1 MTLWV
6 LIPVQTHLSFAATRE
21 QLWILFLVA
30 GTLTREAAWS
40 SRAA

>member
-6 LIPVQTHLSFAATRE
+6 LIPVQTRLSFAATRE
-21 QLWILFLVA
+21 QLWILLLMA
-30 GTLTREAAWS
+30 GTLTQGAAWS